1 MRVRTAFSVLW
12 ADWEKLALAVE
23 SDPELAGSALN
34 ARLKERLERIRAL
47 RTLQAYLS
55 AERQVATQELNGEI
69 AETKDLALQLRAEL
83 KGKIGV
89 RDLTLER
96 FNVRPLGK
104 TRRRSKKTP
113 GEPEETELAPG
124 PTLA

>member
-1 MRVRTAFSVLW
+1 MLW
-12 ADWEKLALAVE
+12 TDWEKLALAVE
-23 SDPELAGSALN
+23 SVPELAGSALN

-55 AERQVATQELNGEI
+55 AERQVTTQELNGEI
-69 AETKDLALQLRAEL
+69 VETKDLALQLRAEL

-89 RDLTLER
+89 RDLSLEK

-104 TRRRSKKTP
+104 TRRRSKRP
-113 GEPEETELAPG
+113 PAEPEETEVAPG
-124 PTLA
+124 SPLV